1 MKRILILLA
10 CAAIVVGCTSE
21 SKLPNPTGKG
31 SVRAINAI
39 PASPEVTF
47 LIEERGL
54 GSLSY
59 KTSSAPSQYD
69 DFDYSFN
76 FQISVPGEA
85 QPRRIASIPHKV
97 ETGKNHT
104 FLLTG
109 TLDAP
114 VVTVLTDDIRTF
126 VETDTVFELRFAH
139 AIQGAGDVDLYI
151 DPAGIVPSPGQQVA
165 TLAFGR
171 SMAAR
176 DFEAGVYVITI
187 TAAGDVNT
195 VLYQSREETFL
206 PRTAQVVTAF
216 QGDGNDTAP
225 VALTAM
231 SAAGGPRGFPD
242 ARYPSTVRFIHA
254 AYSLPVSD
262 IYDDEALTNRVVS
275 DHDFGTFTGDIPVI
289 GDTLT
294 YRYTPAGS
302 TAAILFEDDFAPI
315 PGRHNHYIVVGD
327 VDTYEAF
334 RFSPD
339 RAPYSTAVRFRIFHA
354 ALNQPLVDLYVLDA
368 DTPLDDAAFPRFPGI
383 PYSVAI
389 PVTSF
394 KAGGYDLYVTGRN
407 DKVVLAGPFRV
418 DAADGDIVDLVLLD
432 TADPNVLQILDV
444 PVP

>member
-10 CAAIVVGCTSE
+10 CVAVVVGCTSE

-59 KTSSAPSQYD
+59 KTSSTPTSFD
-69 DFDYSFN
+69 DFDYNFN
-76 FQISVPGEA
+76 FQISVPGEV

-97 ETGKNHT
+97 ETGKDHA
-104 FLLTG
+104 FLVTG

-114 VVTVLTDDIRTF
+114 VVTILTDDIRTF

-139 AIQGAGDVDLYI
+139 AIPGAGDVDLYI
-151 DPAGIVPSPGQQVA
+151 DPVGVVPAPGQQVA
-165 TLAFGR
+165 TLAFGQ

-176 DFEAGVYVITI
+176 DFAEGAYVMTI
-187 TAAGDVNT
+187 TAANDVNT

-206 PRTAQVVTAF
+206 PRSAYLVTAF

-225 VALTAM
+225 VAVTAM
-231 SAAGGPRGFPD
+231 TATGGPRGFPD
-242 ARYPSTVRFIHA
+242 ARYSSTVRFIHA

-262 IYDDEALTNRVVS
+262 IYDDEALTSRVVS
-275 DHDFGTFTGDIPVI
+275 DHAFATFTGDIPVT

-302 TAAILFEDDFAPI
+302 TGAILFENAFIPI
-315 PGRHNHYIVVGD
+315 PGRHSHFVVIGD
-327 VDTYEAF
+327 VDAYQAF
-334 RFSPD
+334 SFPPD
-339 RAPYSTAVRFRIFHA
+339 RAPYSTAVRLRLFHA
-354 ALNQPLVDLYVLDA
+354 ALNQTAVDLYVLNA
-368 DTPLDDAAFPRFPGI
+368 DTPLDDAVLPRFPGI

-394 KAGGYDLYVTGRN
+394 KAGSYDLYVTGRG
-407 DKVVLAGPFRV
+407 DKVALAGPIRI

-432 TADPNVLQILDV
+432 TADPNVLQILEV